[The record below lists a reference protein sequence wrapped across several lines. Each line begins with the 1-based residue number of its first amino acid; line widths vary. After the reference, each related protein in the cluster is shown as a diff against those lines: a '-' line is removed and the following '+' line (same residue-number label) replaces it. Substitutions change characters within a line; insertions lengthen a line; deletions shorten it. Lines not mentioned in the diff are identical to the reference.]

1 MARYGVPAKLIS
13 IIRQFH
19 DGMRA
24 CVRLDSGET
33 SEWLAVEQGLRQGC
47 VIAPDLFNIF
57 FVAVLTVAF
66 DRFSI
71 DKAVLD
77 NFVRVVARGDLTKD
91 AAKRVLWAML
101 YADDAGIASQS
112 QASLEKMMTTI
123 VEVCAAFGLIVSE
136 KKTVTMHMRPPTMKA
151 EAVAV
156 EAAGQRYSQVD
167 TFVYLGST
175 ISSVGDVGP
184 EIKRRT
190 GYAWYCFLKYSRA
203 VYDNT
208 YIAVADKVRFLK
220 AEVLEVMLYG
230 CVTWT
235 LSPSHFDKLR
245 EAHRGMLLRCL
256 NAYTSTRAAPD
267 YHMLSY
273 LEVLLRTDCEC
284 IEATV
289 MKRVLHYAGRVAR
302 VHDDRL
308 PNIVMRGEMV
318 GGKRKRGQ
326 PAKRLEHRVT
336 EYCIAFGIDPK
347 CWMRAAQD
355 APEWYRKLETGAE
368 AFMSAWSTKRV
379 NETNARHA
387 KELSLHCRLSS
398 HDVVECRRR
407 VAGDFSRCYTGAP
420 WSQRLTVRCPL
431 PVTGGMCLATRV
443 RYRQSCGLDTLS
455 ALLAYLFVSRICVAG
470 LCFAFVFL
478 LLFYFFP
485 SPPIR
490 SGEAFSSVIFP
501 LSFSSFICFFGCSD
515 GMEREACVC
524 DHGFERSDYV
534 RK

>member
-1 MARYGVPAKLIS
+1 MCFIDLQKAYDSVDRSLLWKVLARYGVPAKLIS

-33 SEWLAVEQGLRQGC
+33 SEWFAVEQGLRQGC

-77 NFVRVVARGDLTKD
+77 DFVRVVARGDLTKD
-91 AAKRVLWAML
+91 AAKRVLWTML

-112 QASLEKMMTTI
+112 QASLEKMMTAI

-190 GYAWYCFLKYSRA
+190 GYAWNCFLKYSRA
-203 VYDNT
+203 VYDNP

-235 LSPSHFDKLR
+235 LSPGDFDKLR

-289 MKRVLHYAGRVAR
+289 MKRILHYAGRVAR
-302 VHDDRL
+302 MHDDRL

-336 EYCIAFGIDPK
+336 EYCTAFGIDPK

-355 APEWYRKLETGAE
+355 APEWYRKVETGAE
-368 AFMSAWSTKRV
+368 VFMSAWSTKRV

-387 KELSLHCRLSS
+387 KELF
-398 HDVVECRRR
+398 
-407 VAGDFSRCYTGAP
+407 AT
-420 WSQRLTVRCPL
+420 L
-431 PVTGGMCLATRV
+431 P
-443 RYRQSCGLDTLS
+443 
-455 ALLAYLFVSRICVAG
+455 
-470 LCFAFVFL
+470 
-478 LLFYFFP
+478 
-485 SPPIR
+485 
-490 SGEAFSSVIFP
+490 
-501 LSFSSFICFFGCSD
+501 
-515 GMEREACVC
+515 
-524 DHGFERSDYV
+524 FELP
-534 RK
+534 